1 MTNEERRLVFGY
13 TTVLQAQH
21 LLEHA
26 MNMFD
31 GTEYIHEVNHAMQA
45 AKLASASIF
54 AKVDA
59 ATQYEDGGGDDE

>member
-1 MTNEERRLVFGY
+1 MTIEERKLMFGY

-26 MNMFD
+26 INMFD
-31 GTEYIHEVNHAMQA
+31 GTEYIHAVNNAMLA
-45 AKLASASIF
+45 AKIAASSIF

-59 ATQYEDGGGDDE
+59 ETQYEDGGGDDE

>member
-1 MTNEERRLVFGY
+1 MTSEERRLVFGY

-26 MNMFD
+26 MRFFQGRPD
-31 GTEYIHEVNHAMQA
+31 DEIVSEALRSVQSA
-45 AKLASASIF
+45 AASIF
-54 AKVDA
+54 AKVEA

>member
-1 MTNEERRLVFGY
+1 MTSEERRLVFGY

-26 MNMFD
+26 MRFFQGRQD
-31 GTEYIHEVNHAMQA
+31 SEIVSEALLSVQRA
-45 AKLASASIF
+45 ASSIF

-59 ATQYEDGGGDDE
+59 ATQYEDGGAR